1 MSNFLIWHKT
11 NFATLTTDEIKT
23 LKAKM
28 LKLPT
33 MSMDIFKKVLG
44 NIDEN
49 YPFSMSPKL
58 ILTLLVLTGICTIAI
73 GILFIWYKR
82 KTSFTTSTMGN
93 LLKLIPSLKE
103 KIPTLDSLLPILS
116 EQAPSQNT
124 KNALTTVAVPRQLQP
139 PPDELILPPVLV
151 PKLQMNKPPT
161 NISVPYHTTHMEPLP
176 STSTDYK
183 SKPLS
188 LEMFNCAATDL
199 NEKGV
204 INLKKYKKYLYKPP
218 H

>member
-1 MSNFLIWHKT
+1 M
-11 NFATLTTDEIKT
+11 KT

-44 NIDEN
+44 NIDKN

-58 ILTLLVLTGICTIAI
+58 ILTLLILTGICTIVI
-73 GILFIWYKR
+73 GILFIFYKR

-139 PPDELILPPVLV
+139 PPDELILPPVFV
-151 PKLQMNKPPT
+151 PKLQMNKPLA
-161 NISVPYHTTHMEPLP
+161 NISVSYQTHIKPLP
-176 STSTDYK
+176 LTSTDYK

-188 LEMFNCAATDL
+188 LEMFNCAATNL

>member
-1 MSNFLIWHKT
+1 
-11 NFATLTTDEIKT
+11 
-23 LKAKM
+23 
-28 LKLPT
+28 
-33 MSMDIFKKVLG
+33 
-44 NIDEN
+44 
-49 YPFSMSPKL
+49 
-58 ILTLLVLTGICTIAI
+58 
-73 GILFIWYKR
+73 
-82 KTSFTTSTMGN
+82 MGN

-124 KNALTTVAVPRQLQP
+124 KNVLTTIAVPQQPQP

-151 PKLQMNKPPT
+151 PKLQMTKPPPA
-161 NISVPYHTTHMEPLP
+161 VPYRVAHMEPLA
-176 STSTDYK
+176 STSTATNYK

-188 LEMFNCAATDL
+188 LEMFNHTATDL

-204 INLKKYKKYLYKPP
+204 INLKKYLYKPS